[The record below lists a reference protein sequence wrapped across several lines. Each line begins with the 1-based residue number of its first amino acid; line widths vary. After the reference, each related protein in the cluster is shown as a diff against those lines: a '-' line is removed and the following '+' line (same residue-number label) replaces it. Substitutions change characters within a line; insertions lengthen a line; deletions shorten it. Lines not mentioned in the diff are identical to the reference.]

1 MPGAAGCIANL
12 TAVKNKLNDTLK
24 LAVMDCGNE
33 VMRESQTK
41 YCPRDT
47 GFLMR
52 SGNVSVVSSTATEFV
67 IRLTY
72 TAPYAL
78 KQHEMPY
85 HHAVGQWKYL
95 SAPFNAMA
103 PRILKQVETACRS
116 AL

>member
-12 TAVKNKLNDTLK
+12 TAVKNKLNDALK
-24 LAVMDCGNE
+24 LAIMDWGNE

-67 IRLTY
+67 VRLAY

-78 KQHEMPY
+78 KQHELPY
-85 HHAVGQWKYL
+85 HHGVGQWKYL
-95 SAPFNAMA
+95 SAPIHAMA
-103 PRILKQVETACRS
+103 PMQLKRVEAAWRS